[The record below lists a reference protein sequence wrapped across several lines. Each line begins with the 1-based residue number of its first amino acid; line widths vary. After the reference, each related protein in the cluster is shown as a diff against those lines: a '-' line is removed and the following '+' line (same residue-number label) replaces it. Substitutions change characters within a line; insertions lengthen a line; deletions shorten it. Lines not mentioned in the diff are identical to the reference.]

1 MVSRVFAVMLVD
13 SPPSRAFEKVFLA
26 LRRVRHTFRKALS
39 GYRPN
44 EASYSRNRIRKNSDW
59 YHTVLMLRIDT
70 NVRKYG
76 HPKH

>member
-1 MVSRVFAVMLVD
+1 LVD

-44 EASYSRNRIRKNSDW
+44 GASYSRNRIRKNSD
-59 YHTVLMLRIDT
+59 
-70 NVRKYG
+70 
-76 HPKH
+76 